1 MLTNMLTADEAVTQ
15 IGSAVASNRRVLG
28 VDGFRI
34 VPEGY
39 MAALD
44 LILDVSNKPM
54 TFEAAAAMSVEFI
67 RSNAASD
74 VVFEVVIADA
84 TDGS

>member
-1 MLTNMLTADEAVTQ
+1 MLSKMLPADEAEKQ

-34 VPEGY
+34 IPGGY

-44 LILDVSNKPM
+44 LILDVSSKPM
-54 TFEAAAAMSVEFI
+54 TFEMAAAKTVEFI

-74 VVFEVVIADA
+74 LVFEVVIADA
-84 TDGS
+84 ARGS

>member
-1 MLTNMLTADEAVTQ
+1 
-15 IGSAVASNRRVLG
+15 

-39 MAALD
+39 MASLD
-44 LILDVSNKPM
+44 LVLDVSDKLL
-54 TFEAAAAMSVEFI
+54 TFDVAAARTIEFI

-74 VVFEVVIADA
+74 VVFEVVIAD
-84 TDGS
+84 DEYGG

>member
-1 MLTNMLTADEAVTQ
+1 MLTDMLTADEAVKQ

-39 MAALD
+39 VAGLD
-44 LILDVSNKPM
+44 LILDVSNNAM
-54 TFEAAAAMSVEFI
+54 TFEAAAAKTVEFI
-67 RSNAASD
+67 RCNAARD
-74 VVFEVVIADA
+74 VVFEVVIANA
-84 TDGS
+84 ADGS

>member
-1 MLTNMLTADEAVTQ
+1 MLTDMLTADEAVKQ

-34 VPEGY
+34 IPEGY
-39 MAALD
+39 IAALD
-44 LILDVSNKPM
+44 LILDVSNKLM
-54 TFEAAAAMSVEFI
+54 TFETAAAKTVEFI

-84 TDGS
+84 ADGS

>member
-1 MLTNMLTADEAVTQ
+1 MLTDMLPADEAVKQ
-15 IGSAVASNRRVLG
+15 IEAAVASNRRVLG

-44 LILDVSNKPM
+44 LILDVSNRPM
-54 TFEAAAAMSVEFI
+54 TCEAAAAKTVEFI
-67 RSNAASD
+67 QANAASD
-74 VVFEVVIADA
+74 VVFDVVIADVV
-84 TDGS
+84 DGS